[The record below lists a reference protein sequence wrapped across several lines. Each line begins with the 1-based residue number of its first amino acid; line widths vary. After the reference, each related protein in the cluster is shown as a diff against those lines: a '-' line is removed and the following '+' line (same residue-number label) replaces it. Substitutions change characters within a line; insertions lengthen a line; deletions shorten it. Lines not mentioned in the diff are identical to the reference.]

1 MPHVTKDQKD
11 RLKMNR
17 NTARTPLDVGE
28 LAYVLA
34 YEIDR
39 YTVDVPEDLRFQRI
53 AEVLGALTSVQAE
66 YIERVHKPYEAH
78 KARLNGSAFDDAQFE
93 VERVT
98 TSD

>member
-1 MPHVTKDQKD
+1 MPHVTSTQKN
-11 RLKMNR
+11 RLRTNR
-17 NTARTPLDVGE
+17 DDAETPLDVGE

-39 YTVDVPEDLRFQRI
+39 YTVDVPADLRFQRI
-53 AEVLGALTSVQAE
+53 AEVLGAIESVKAE

-78 KARLNGSAFDDAQFE
+78 KANLNGSAFDDAQFE

-98 TSD
+98 ER